1 MKPVAI
7 DAFDFGRGKERR
19 EGELAV
25 AELPRLAHEC
35 VDASGTLLWEIVGGT
50 HGSGHSQLVMHVSGE
65 VQLMCQRCLR
75 PFGYPILSVSTL
87 VLAHDEAQ
95 ADQIE
100 AMLDDDTLDVIVGAA
115 TMNLT
120 DLIEDEAL
128 LAIPQAPKH
137 SSCPDSGAFIDVGD
151 SNGKPSPFAVL
162 KNLKH

>member
-1 MKPVAI
+1 MKPAAI
-7 DAFDFGRGKERR
+7 DAFDFGRGKDRR
-19 EGELAV
+19 DGEVAV

-35 VDASGTLLWEIVGGT
+35 VDASGILRWEIVGGT
-50 HGSGHSQLVMHVSGE
+50 HASGHPQLVMHVAGD
-65 VQLMCQRCLR
+65 VQLVCQRCLQ
-75 PFGYPILSVSTL
+75 PFGYPIHSASTL

-100 AMLDDDTLDVIVGAA
+100 AMLDDETLDVIVGSA
-115 TMNLT
+115 TMNLV

-137 SSCPDSGAFIDVGD
+137 ASCPGAETRVRIDDSDA
-151 SNGKPSPFAVL
+151 KPSPFAVL